1 MRDRLSFF
9 LEAAIQRPFLWGQTD
24 CFILATD
31 WVNENAGKDVFA
43 KYNFRKH
50 YKTPLGAVRCY
61 RKFNFKTIQDVWENF
76 LNPVP
81 VTLAKRGDICLSKIE
96 GFTMPATGIVVD
108 KFLSAFQSEKGL
120 SFQPTENAT
129 NFYQVLSCR
138 Q

>member
-1 MRDRLSFF
+1 MRDRLTIF
-9 LEAAIQRPFLWGQTD
+9 LEAAIQRPFSWGHTD

-31 WVNENAGKDVFA
+31 WVNENAGKDIFA

-61 RKFNFKTIQDVWENF
+61 RKFNFKTIQDVWKNF

-81 VTLAKRGDICLSKIE
+81 AEFASRGDICVSKIE
-96 GFTMPATGIVVD
+96 GFTMPASGFVVD
-108 KFLSAFQSEKGL
+108 QFLSAFQSKKGL

-129 NFYQVLSCR
+129 SFYQVPKCHP
-138 Q
+138 